1 MYTPESQR
9 RKSSMDNSSSG
20 ALAAGLIVYFIFM
33 LAATAFGIFVMWR
46 ILSRAGYSGALSF
59 LMLIPGIG
67 ALIIFL
73 MLAFGEWP
81 ILRELNMLRQ
91 QRGMMPPGYPQGPQG
106 PYAPNPQYPP
116 TPQYPGNAPYPS
128 SPQYPPSNPQY
139 PQY

>member
-1 MYTPESQR
+1 
-9 RKSSMDNSSSG
+9 MDNSSSG
-20 ALAAGLIVYFIFM
+20 ALAVFGIIYVIL
-33 LAATAFGIFVMWR
+33 LLGGTAFGIFVMWR
-46 ILSRAGYSGALSF
+46 ILSRAGYSGGLSF

-73 MLAFGEWP
+73 MLAFGDWP
-81 ILRELNMLRQ
+81 TLRELNMLRQ
-91 QRGMMPPGYPQGPQG
+91 QRGMTPPGYPQGPQG

-116 TPQYPGNAPYPS
+116 TPQPQYPPNPQYPS